1 MRLLESSSCVFPVE
15 DLLVV
20 IIINIAQKLIPQ
32 IIHRS
37 LYDLL
42 LAIEIP
48 VIGSP
53 CNVCLTYDIRNR
65 DFRESFLPK
74 QRKKPLGYPLLHPFH
89 ILCGSLHQATG
100 LSAVREGTRGSWNTA
115 RLHRQRI
122 FAQAKRRR
130 RYATCFRAM
139 QAGKWWL
146 PRIFKHLEQCMPVSA
161 IMVYGNRL
169 WRWKAND
176 GWGCDDG
183 NAER

>member
-1 MRLLESSSCVFPVE
+1 MHVVRRWRNSRRTKRLFLGEAPLRLLESSSCVFPVE

-100 LSAVREGTRGSWNTA
+100 LSAVRGGTRGSWNTA

-122 FAQAKRRR
+122 FRKRNGGGDTLPAFEPCKRESGGCHGFSNILNNACPYRR
-130 RYATCFRAM
+130 
-139 QAGKWWL
+139 
-146 PRIFKHLEQCMPVSA
+146 
-161 IMVYGNRL
+161 
-169 WRWKAND
+169 
-176 GWGCDDG
+176 
-183 NAER
+183 